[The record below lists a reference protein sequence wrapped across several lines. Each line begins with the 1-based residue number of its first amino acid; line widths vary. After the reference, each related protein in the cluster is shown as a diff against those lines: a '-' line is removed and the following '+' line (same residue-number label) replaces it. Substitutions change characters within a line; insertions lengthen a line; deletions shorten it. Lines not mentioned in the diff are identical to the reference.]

1 MSDNNKGEKLK
12 LNLHAKE
19 FKPKFLTQN
28 QNQQNMPNQYMGYD
42 MNSPYGYMNYQ
53 NQFGMQNNP
62 YGMQMGPYGGYNFN
76 PNNQGFDN
84 QPQFQNQF
92 YPQSQQPSTQ
102 NPQNPPPQQPQH
114 DNDDGG
120 IVGLKKKKKKKKGGD
135 AQTQQTQ
142 GSSNNAN
149 HPQNQNQGKVNQIQ
163 NQFNQMNLGNNQNTY
178 NQGQNQ
184 KKQQKPKEKQ
194 EKEKEKPKKKEDKKE
209 GKDSSSNNN
218 NAKKKE
224 DKKEKDDSSNNNNLT
239 KGGSQK
245 VIEGTDLVEDSFEGK
260 MITVDTSH
268 EPVSIVFVGHVDSGK
283 STISGSLLYS
293 LGEVDERMI
302 DKYKREAK
310 VKNRE
315 SWFMAYIMDT
325 YEEEREKGK
334 TVDIGKASFSTPH
347 RRFTLLD
354 APGHAGYI
362 PNLLLGACQ
371 ADVAG
376 LVISAK
382 KGEFESGFDKQGS
395 TREHTLLLKALGV
408 NNLIVM
414 VNKMDEDSVK
424 WSKERYDEI
433 VKQLKPFIH
442 RCGFDIEKNVKW
454 IPISGLTG
462 ENLCVPLDK
471 HKCDWYD
478 GPDLIQL
485 MDTIELPKRDEKAPV
500 RLSILDRYKEN
511 SVYIMGKLECGTI
524 KYGDTYTLMPSK
536 AKITVDWL
544 FNSEEKGVPYALPGE
559 NIRIR
564 CKGIDSE
571 NEVSRGN
578 ILCSNDNLCMTF
590 NVFEAEIFVLEL
602 PNNLI
607 IAEGFNCVLHYHTII
622 EECTITPKTEIN
634 VKTKAETK
642 VKFVRSHTRVKAY
655 VKTKNVLCGE
665 KYENFNNLGRFSM
678 RYEGST
684 IAIGKILK
692 VKPYKKDGETK

>member
-1 MSDNNKGEKLK
+1 MSDTGGKLK
-12 LNLHAKE
+12 LNINAKAYQ
-19 FKPKFLTQN
+19 PKSMQQQN
-28 QNQQNMPNQYMGYD
+28 QNQPNFQSPYMQYNMPG
-42 MNSPYGYMNYQ
+42 YGYPYQ
-53 NQFGMQNNP
+53 YGMTNNQFGMP
-62 YGMQMGPYGGYNFN
+62 MGPYGDYNYGN
-76 PNNQGFDN
+76 PGFMN
-84 QPQFQNQF
+84 QPQSQNQNVNN
-92 YPQSQQPSTQ
+92 PGQPPV
-102 NPQNPPPQQPQH
+102 NNPPQPQQ
-114 DNDDGG
+114 DNDEGG
-120 IVGLKKKKKKKKGGD
+120 IVGLKKKKNKKKKND
-135 AQTQQTQ
+135 D
-142 GSSNNAN
+142 
-149 HPQNQNQGKVNQIQ
+149 QNQAKVTQAQNQI
-163 NQFNQMNLGNNQNTY
+163 NQMNLGNNQINTHNQNNQ

-184 KKQQKPKEKQ
+184 KKQKKEKT
-194 EKEKEKPKKKEDKKE
+194 EKKEEKKEEKTEKKEEKPKKKEEKKE
-209 GKDSSSNNN
+209 TKDSSSNNN
-218 NAKKKE
+218 NIKKKE
-224 DKKEKDDSSNNNNLT
+224 ENDSSNNNSLA

-245 VIEGTDLVEDSFEGK
+245 KIDGDLVEDSFEGK
-260 MITVDTSH
+260 MISVDTTH
-268 EPVSIVFVGHVDSGK
+268 DPVSIVFVGHVDSGK
-283 STISGSLLYS
+283 STISGSLLFN
-293 LGEVDERMI
+293 LGQVDERAI
-302 DKYKREAK
+302 EKYKREAK

-325 YEEEREKGK
+325 NEEEREKGK
-334 TVDIGKASFSTPH
+334 TVEIGKASFSTAH

-424 WSKERYDEI
+424 WSKERYDSI
-433 VKQLKPFIH
+433 VKTLKPFIH
-442 RCGFDIEKNVKW
+442 SCGFDTEKNVKW
-454 IPISGLTG
+454 VPISGLTG
-462 ENLCVPLDK
+462 ENLCKPLDK

-485 MDTIELPKRDEKAPV
+485 MDTIELPKRDDQGPV
-500 RLSILDRYKEN
+500 RVSILDRYKET
-511 SVYIMGKLECGTI
+511 SVYIMGKLESGTI

-571 NEVSRGN
+571 NEVNRGN
-578 ILCSNDNLCMTF
+578 ILCSNDNLCLVF
-590 NVFEAEIFVLEL
+590 NVFEAEIQILEL

-607 IAEGFNCVLHYHTII
+607 IADGFSCVLHYHTFI
-622 EECTITPKTEIN
+622 EECTITPKAEIN
-634 VKTKAETK
+634 RKTKAETK
-642 VKFVRSHTRVKAY
+642 VKFVRSQSRVRAFI
-655 VKTKNVLCGE
+655 KTKNILCGE
-665 KYENFNNLGRFSM
+665 KYETFNNLGRFSM

-692 VKPYKKDGETK
+692 VKPYK

>member
-1 MSDNNKGEKLK
+1 MSDNKGGKLK
-12 LNLHAKE
+12 LNLAAKE
-19 FKPKFLTQN
+19 FKPKSLQN
-28 QNQQNMPNQYMGYD
+28 QNQVNMPSPYMQYD
-42 MNSPYGYMNYQ
+42 MNSPYGYMNYP

-62 YGMQMGPYGGYNFN
+62 YGMQMDPYGGYN
-76 PNNQGFDN
+76 PGFMN
-84 QPQFQNQF
+84 QPQFPNQNFPMQGQ
-92 YPQSQQPSTQ
+92 PQQPPQ
-102 NPQNPPPQQPQH
+102 FQNPPPQNQQ

-120 IVGLKKKKKKKKGGD
+120 IVGLKKKKNKKKKVD
-135 AQTQQTQ
+135 DQ
-142 GSSNNAN
+142 S
-149 HPQNQNQGKVNQIQ
+149 QNQPQPQIQ
-163 NQFNQMNLGNNQNTY
+163 NQPKLNQNQF

-184 KKQQKPKEKQ
+184 KKQQKPKEK
-194 EKEKEKPKKKEDKKE
+194 KEEKPKKKEEKKEEKKEDKKE
-209 GKDSSSNNN
+209 DKKDSSSNNN
-218 NAKKKE
+218 TKKKDE
-224 DKKEKDDSSNNNNLT
+224 NDNSSNNNNLT

-245 VIEGTDLVEDSFEGK
+245 KIEGTDLVEDSFEGK
-260 MITVDTSH
+260 MISVDTTH
-268 EPVSIVFVGHVDSGK
+268 VPVSIVFVGHVDSGK
-283 STISGSLLYS
+283 STISGSLLYN
-293 LGEVDERMI
+293 LGEVDERAI
-302 DKYKREAK
+302 EKYKREAK

-325 YEEEREKGK
+325 YEEERDKGK

-408 NNLIVM
+408 NNLIVI

-424 WSKERYDEI
+424 WSKERYDKIIET
-433 VKQLKPFIH
+433 LKPFLH
-442 RCGFDIEKNVKW
+442 SCGFDTEKNVKY

-462 ENLCVPLDK
+462 ENLCKELDK
-471 HKCDWYD
+471 HKCDWYN
-478 GPDLIQL
+478 GPDLIEV
-485 MDTIELPKRDEKAPV
+485 MDTIELPKRDENGPV
-500 RLSILDRYKEN
+500 RVSILDRYKEN
-511 SVYIMGKLECGTI
+511 SVYIMGKLESGTI
-524 KYGDTYTLMPSK
+524 KYGDTYTLMPSGT
-536 AKITVDWL
+536 KITVDWL

-578 ILCSNDNLCMTF
+578 ILCSSDNLCLTF
-590 NVFEAEIFVLEL
+590 NVFEAEIQVLEL

-607 IAEGFNCVLHYHTII
+607 IAEGFNCVLHYHTFI
-622 EECTITPKTEIN
+622 EECSITPKVEIN
-634 VKTKAETK
+634 RKTKAETK
-642 VKFVRSHTRVKAY
+642 VKFVRSQSRVKAF

-665 KYENFNNLGRFSM
+665 KYETFNNLGRFSM

-692 VKPYKKDGETK
+692 VKPYKKSIESK

>member
-1 MSDNNKGEKLK
+1 MSDNKGGKLK
-12 LNLHAKE
+12 LNLAAKE
-19 FKPKFLTQN
+19 FKPKSLQN
-28 QNQQNMPNQYMGYD
+28 QNQVNMPSPYMQYD
-42 MNSPYGYMNYQ
+42 MSSPYGYMNYP

-62 YGMQMGPYGGYNFN
+62 YGMQMDPYGGYN
-76 PNNQGFDN
+76 PGFIN
-84 QPQFQNQF
+84 QPQFPNQNFQMQGQ
-92 YPQSQQPSTQ
+92 PQQPPQ
-102 NPQNPPPQQPQH
+102 FQNPPSQNQQ

-120 IVGLKKKKKKKKGGD
+120 IVGLKKKKNKKKKVD
-135 AQTQQTQ
+135 DQ
-142 GSSNNAN
+142 S
-149 HPQNQNQGKVNQIQ
+149 QNQPQPQIQ
-163 NQFNQMNLGNNQNTY
+163 NQPKINQNQF

-184 KKQQKPKEKQ
+184 KKQQKPKEK
-194 EKEKEKPKKKEDKKE
+194 KEEKPKKKEEKKEEKKEDKKE
-209 GKDSSSNNN
+209 DKKDSSSNNN
-218 NAKKKE
+218 TKKKDE
-224 DKKEKDDSSNNNNLT
+224 NDNSSNNNNLT

-245 VIEGTDLVEDSFEGK
+245 KIEGTDLVEDSFEGK
-260 MITVDTSH
+260 MISVDTTH
-268 EPVSIVFVGHVDSGK
+268 VPVSIVFVGHVDSGK
-283 STISGSLLYS
+283 STISGSLLYN
-293 LGEVDERMI
+293 LGEVDERAI
-302 DKYKREAK
+302 EKYKREAK

-325 YEEEREKGK
+325 YEEERDKGK

-408 NNLIVM
+408 NNLIVI

-424 WSKERYDEI
+424 WSKERYDKIIET
-433 VKQLKPFIH
+433 LKPFLH
-442 RCGFDIEKNVKW
+442 SCGFDTEKNVKY

-462 ENLCVPLDK
+462 ENLCKELDK
-471 HKCDWYD
+471 HKCDWYN
-478 GPDLIQL
+478 GPDLIEV
-485 MDTIELPKRDEKAPV
+485 MDTIELPKRDENGPV
-500 RLSILDRYKEN
+500 RVSILDRYKEN
-511 SVYIMGKLECGTI
+511 SVYIMGKLESGTI
-524 KYGDTYTLMPSK
+524 KYGDTYTLMPSGT
-536 AKITVDWL
+536 KITVDWL

-578 ILCSNDNLCMTF
+578 ILCSSDNLCLTF
-590 NVFEAEIFVLEL
+590 NVFEAEIQVLEL

-607 IAEGFNCVLHYHTII
+607 IAEGFNCVLHYHTFI
-622 EECTITPKTEIN
+622 EECSITPKAEIN
-634 VKTKAETK
+634 RKTKAETK
-642 VKFVRSHTRVKAY
+642 VKFVRSQSRVKAF

-665 KYENFNNLGRFSM
+665 KYETFNNLGRFSM

-692 VKPYKKDGETK
+692 VKPYKKSIESK

>member
-1 MSDNNKGEKLK
+1 MSDNKGGKLK
-12 LNLHAKE
+12 LNLAAKE
-19 FKPKFLTQN
+19 FKPKSLQN
-28 QNQQNMPNQYMGYD
+28 QNQVNMPSPYMQYD
-42 MNSPYGYMNYQ
+42 MNSPYGYMNYP

-62 YGMQMGPYGGYNFN
+62 YGMQMDPYGGYN
-76 PNNQGFDN
+76 PGFMN
-84 QPQFQNQF
+84 QPQFPNQNFQMQGQ
-92 YPQSQQPSTQ
+92 PQPSQ
-102 NPQNPPPQQPQH
+102 FQNPPPQNQQ

-120 IVGLKKKKKKKKGGD
+120 IVGLKKKKNKKKKVD
-135 AQTQQTQ
+135 DQ
-142 GSSNNAN
+142 S
-149 HPQNQNQGKVNQIQ
+149 QNQPQPQIQ
-163 NQFNQMNLGNNQNTY
+163 NQPKMNQNQF

-184 KKQQKPKEKQ
+184 KKQQKPKEK
-194 EKEKEKPKKKEDKKE
+194 KEEKPKKKEEKKEEKKEDKKE
-209 GKDSSSNNN
+209 DKKDSSSNNN
-218 NAKKKE
+218 TKKKDE
-224 DKKEKDDSSNNNNLT
+224 NDNSSNNNNLT

-245 VIEGTDLVEDSFEGK
+245 KIEGTDLVEDSFEGK
-260 MITVDTSH
+260 MISVDTTH
-268 EPVSIVFVGHVDSGK
+268 VPVSIVFVGHVDSGK
-283 STISGSLLYS
+283 STISGSLLYN
-293 LGEVDERMI
+293 LGEVDERAI
-302 DKYKREAK
+302 EKYKREAK

-325 YEEEREKGK
+325 YEEERDKGK

-408 NNLIVM
+408 NNLIVI

-424 WSKERYDEI
+424 WSKERYDKIIET
-433 VKQLKPFIH
+433 LKPFLH
-442 RCGFDIEKNVKW
+442 SCGFDTEKNVKY

-462 ENLCVPLDK
+462 ENLCKELDK
-471 HKCDWYD
+471 HKCDWYN
-478 GPDLIQL
+478 GPDLIEV
-485 MDTIELPKRDEKAPV
+485 MDTIELPKRDENGPV
-500 RLSILDRYKEN
+500 RVSILDRYKEN
-511 SVYIMGKLECGTI
+511 SVYIMGKLESGTI
-524 KYGDTYTLMPSK
+524 KYGDTYTLMPSGT
-536 AKITVDWL
+536 KITVDWL

-578 ILCSNDNLCMTF
+578 ILCSSDNLCLTF
-590 NVFEAEIFVLEL
+590 NVFEAEIQVLEL

-607 IAEGFNCVLHYHTII
+607 IAEGFNCVLHYHTFI
-622 EECTITPKTEIN
+622 EECSITPKVEIN
-634 VKTKAETK
+634 RKTKAETK
-642 VKFVRSHTRVKAY
+642 VKFVRSQSRVKAF

-665 KYENFNNLGRFSM
+665 KYETFNNLGRFSM

-692 VKPYKKDGETK
+692 VKPYKKSIESK

>member
-1 MSDNNKGEKLK
+1 MSDNKGGKLK
-12 LNLHAKE
+12 LNLAAKE
-19 FKPKFLTQN
+19 FKPKSLQN
-28 QNQQNMPNQYMGYD
+28 QNQVNMPSPYMQYD
-42 MNSPYGYMNYQ
+42 MSSPYGYMNYP

-62 YGMQMGPYGGYNFN
+62 YGMQMDPYGGYN
-76 PNNQGFDN
+76 PGFMN
-84 QPQFQNQF
+84 QPQFPNQNFQMQGQ
-92 YPQSQQPSTQ
+92 PQPSQ
-102 NPQNPPPQQPQH
+102 FQNPPPQNQQ

-120 IVGLKKKKKKKKGGD
+120 IVGLKKKKNKKKKVD
-135 AQTQQTQ
+135 DQ
-142 GSSNNAN
+142 S
-149 HPQNQNQGKVNQIQ
+149 QNQPQPQIQ
-163 NQFNQMNLGNNQNTY
+163 NQPKMNQNQF

-184 KKQQKPKEKQ
+184 KKQQKPKEK
-194 EKEKEKPKKKEDKKE
+194 KEEKPKKKEEKKEEKKEDKKE
-209 GKDSSSNNN
+209 DKKDSSSNNN
-218 NAKKKE
+218 TKKKDE
-224 DKKEKDDSSNNNNLT
+224 NDNSSNNNNLT

-245 VIEGTDLVEDSFEGK
+245 KIEGTDLVEDSFEGK
-260 MITVDTSH
+260 MISVDTTH
-268 EPVSIVFVGHVDSGK
+268 VPVSIVFVGHVDSGK
-283 STISGSLLYS
+283 STISGSLLYN
-293 LGEVDERMI
+293 LGEVDERAI
-302 DKYKREAK
+302 EKYKREAK

-325 YEEEREKGK
+325 YEEERDKGK

-408 NNLIVM
+408 NNLIVI

-424 WSKERYDEI
+424 WSKERYDKIIET
-433 VKQLKPFIH
+433 LKPFLH
-442 RCGFDIEKNVKW
+442 SCGFDTEKNVKY

-462 ENLCVPLDK
+462 ENLCKELDK
-471 HKCDWYD
+471 HKCDWYN
-478 GPDLIQL
+478 GPDLIEV
-485 MDTIELPKRDEKAPV
+485 MDTIELPKRDENGPV
-500 RLSILDRYKEN
+500 RVSILDRYKEN
-511 SVYIMGKLECGTI
+511 SVYIMGKLESGTI
-524 KYGDTYTLMPSK
+524 KYGDTYTLMPSGT
-536 AKITVDWL
+536 KITVDWL

-578 ILCSNDNLCMTF
+578 ILCSSDNLCLTF
-590 NVFEAEIFVLEL
+590 NVFEAEIQVLEL

-607 IAEGFNCVLHYHTII
+607 IAEGFNCVLHYHTFI
-622 EECTITPKTEIN
+622 EECSITPKVEIN
-634 VKTKAETK
+634 RKTKAETK
-642 VKFVRSHTRVKAY
+642 VKFVRSQSRVKAF

-665 KYENFNNLGRFSM
+665 KYETFNNLGRFSM

-692 VKPYKKDGETK
+692 VKPYKKSIESK

>member
-12 LNLHAKE
+12 LNLNAKE
-19 FKPKFLTQN
+19 FKPKFMTQN
-28 QNQQNMPNQYMGYD
+28 QNPQPMQNQYNMGYD
-42 MNSPYGYMNYQ
+42 MNSPYGYMNYGGPY
-53 NQFGMQNNP
+53 GMQA
-62 YGMQMGPYGGYNFN
+62 MQMGPYGGYGYN
-76 PNNQGFDN
+76 N
-84 QPQFQNQF
+84 QPQFQNQNI
-92 YPQSQQPSTQ
+92 QQPQQVPMQ
-102 NPQNPPPQQPQH
+102 NPQTSQPQQPPQPQH
-114 DNDDGG
+114 DNEEG
-120 IVGLKKKKKKKKGGD
+120 IVGLKKNKKKKKKGD
-135 AQTQQTQ
+135 TQTQQNQ

-149 HPQNQNQGKVNQIQ
+149 LPQNQNQAKTNNQNQI
-163 NQFNQMNLGNNQNTY
+163 NFGNNQINTY

-184 KKQQKPKEKQ
+184 KKPQKPKEKT
-194 EKEKEKPKKKEDKKE
+194 EKKEEKPKKKEDKKE

-218 NAKKKE
+218 ITKKKE
-224 DKKEKDDSSNNNNLT
+224 DKKEKDDSSNNNNLG

-245 VIEGTDLVEDSFEGK
+245 IIEGTDLVEDSFEGK
-260 MITVDTSH
+260 MISVDTTH

-293 LGEVDERMI
+293 LGEVDERII

-354 APGHAGYI
+354 APGHSGYI

-424 WSKERYDEI
+424 WSKERYEEI

-500 RLSILDRYKEN
+500 RLSVLDRYKEN
-511 SVYIMGKLECGTI
+511 SVYIMGKLETGTI

-571 NEVSRGN
+571 NEVNRGN
-578 ILCSNDNLCMTF
+578 ILCSNDDLCLTF
-590 NVFEAEIFVLEL
+590 NVFEAEMLVLEL

-607 IAEGFNCVLHYHTII
+607 IAEGFNCVLHYHTFI
-622 EECTITPKTEIN
+622 EECQITPKVEIN
-634 VKTKAETK
+634 KKTKAENK
-642 VKFVRSHTRVKAY
+642 VKFVRSQSLIKAY

-665 KYENFNNLGRFSM
+665 KYEKFNNLGRFSM

-692 VKPYKKDGETK
+692 VKPYKSAK

>member
-1 MSDNNKGEKLK
+1 MSGNQGEKLK
-12 LNLHAKE
+12 LNLQAKE
-19 FKPKFLTQN
+19 FKPKFMTQN
-28 QNQQNMPNQYMGYD
+28 QNQQNPQNFQNPYIGYD
-42 MNSPYGYMNYQ
+42 MNNAYGYMNYQ

-62 YGMQMGPYGGYNFN
+62 YGMPPMGPYGGYNFN
-76 PNNQGFDN
+76 QNQGFIN
-84 QPQFQNQF
+84 QSQYSNQNNLSQQQNSQTQ
-92 YPQSQQPSTQ
+92 PQSQQ
-102 NPQNPPPQQPQH
+102 
-114 DNDDGG
+114 DNDDG
-120 IVGLKKKKKKKKGGD
+120 IVGLKKKKNKKKKVD
-135 AQTQQTQ
+135 EQANQNQ
-142 GSSNNAN
+142 GTSNNAN
-149 HPQNQNQGKVNQIQ
+149 IPQNQGKINLAQNQSNQI
-163 NQFNQMNLGNNQNTY
+163 NLGNNQNNTY
-178 NQGQNQ
+178 NQGQKEKKE
-184 KKQQKPKEKQ
+184 KKQKGKV
-194 EKEKEKPKKKEDKKE
+194 EKESSKIKEEKKE
-209 GKDSSSNNN
+209 KDSSSNNAN
-218 NAKKKE
+218 IKKKE
-224 DKKEKDDSSNNNNLT
+224 DKKEKEKDTHDSSNNNIGKSGN
-239 KGGSQK
+239 QK
-245 VIEGTDLVEDSFEGK
+245 IIEGTGLFEDSFEGK
-260 MITVDTSH
+260 MISVDSTR

-283 STISGSLLYS
+283 STISGSLLYN
-293 LGEVDERMI
+293 LGQVDERII

-334 TVDIGKASFSTPH
+334 TVDIGKASFQTQH

-424 WSKERYDEI
+424 WSKERYEEI
-433 VKQLKPFIH
+433 VKLLKPFIH
-442 RCGFDIEKNVKW
+442 SCGFDIEKNVKW

-462 ENLCVPLDK
+462 ENLCIPLDK
-471 HKCDWYD
+471 HKCDWYE

-485 MDTIELPKRDEKAPV
+485 MDTIELPKRDEHGPV
-500 RLSILDRYKEN
+500 RVSILDRYKEN
-511 SVYIMGKLECGTI
+511 SVYIMGKLESGTI

-564 CKGIDSE
+564 CKGIDNE
-571 NEVSRGN
+571 NEVNRGN
-578 ILCSNDNLCMTF
+578 ILCSNDNLCLIF
-590 NVFEAEIFVLEL
+590 NVFEAEIQILEL

-607 IAEGFNCVLHYHTII
+607 IAEGFNCVLHYHTFI

-634 VKTKAETK
+634 RKTKAETK
-642 VKFVRSHTRVKAY
+642 VKFVRSQSRIKAY

-684 IAIGKILK
+684 IAIGKIMK
-692 VKPYKKDGETK
+692 VKPYKN

>member
-1 MSDNNKGEKLK
+1 MSDNKGEKLK
-12 LNLHAKE
+12 LNLNAKE
-19 FKPKFLTQN
+19 FKPKFMTQN
-28 QNQQNMPNQYMGYD
+28 QNPQPMPNQYNMGYD
-42 MNSPYGYMNYQ
+42 MNSPYGYMNYGGPY
-53 NQFGMQNNP
+53 GMQ
-62 YGMQMGPYGGYNFN
+62 GMQMGPYGGYGY
-76 PNNQGFDN
+76 NQNN
-84 QPQFQNQF
+84 QPQFPNQNM
-92 YPQSQQPSTQ
+92 QQPQQAPMQ
-102 NPQNPPPQQPQH
+102 NPQTPPPQQPPQPQH
-114 DNDDGG
+114 DNDDG

-135 AQTQQTQ
+135 AQAQQNQ

-149 HPQNQNQGKVNQIQ
+149 QLQNQNQVKTNNQNQI
-163 NQFNQMNLGNNQNTY
+163 NFGNNQINNS

-184 KKQQKPKEKQ
+184 KKPQKPKEKT
-194 EKEKEKPKKKEDKKE
+194 EKKEEKQKKKEDKKEDKKE

-218 NAKKKE
+218 INKKKE
-224 DKKEKDDSSNNNNLT
+224 DKKEKDDSSNNNNLA

-245 VIEGTDLVEDSFEGK
+245 IIEGTDLVEDSFEGK
-260 MITVDTSH
+260 MISVDTTH
-268 EPVSIVFVGHVDSGK
+268 APVSIVFVGHVDSGK

-293 LGEVDERMI
+293 LGEVDERII
-302 DKYKREAK
+302 DKYKREAR

-354 APGHAGYI
+354 APGHSGYI

-424 WSKERYDEI
+424 WSKERYEEI

-511 SVYIMGKLECGTI
+511 SVYIMGKLESGTI

-571 NEVSRGN
+571 SEVNRGN
-578 ILCSNDNLCMTF
+578 ILCSNDNLCLTF
-590 NVFEAEIFVLEL
+590 NVFEAEIHVLEL

-607 IAEGFNCVLHYHTII
+607 IAEGFNCILHYHTFI
-622 EECTITPKTEIN
+622 EECSITPKTEIN

-642 VKFVRSHTRVKAY
+642 VKFVRSQSRIKAY

-665 KYENFNNLGRFSM
+665 KYETFNNLGRFSM

-684 IAIGKILK
+684 IAIGKIMK
-692 VKPYKKDGETK
+692 VKPYKKEDTK

>member
-1 MSDNNKGEKLK
+1 MSDNKGGKLK
-12 LNLHAKE
+12 LNLAAKE
-19 FKPKFLTQN
+19 FKPKSLQN
-28 QNQQNMPNQYMGYD
+28 QNQVNMPSPYMQYD
-42 MNSPYGYMNYQ
+42 MNSPYGYMNYP

-62 YGMQMGPYGGYNFN
+62 YGMQMDPYGGYN
-76 PNNQGFDN
+76 PGFIN
-84 QPQFQNQF
+84 QPQFPNQNFQM
-92 YPQSQQPSTQ
+92 QGQ
-102 NPQNPPPQQPQH
+102 PQQPPQFQNLPPQNQQ

-120 IVGLKKKKKKKKGGD
+120 IVGLKKKKNKKKKVD
-135 AQTQQTQ
+135 DQ
-142 GSSNNAN
+142 S
-149 HPQNQNQGKVNQIQ
+149 QNQPQPQIQ
-163 NQFNQMNLGNNQNTY
+163 NQPKINQNQF

-184 KKQQKPKEKQ
+184 KKQQKPKEK
-194 EKEKEKPKKKEDKKE
+194 KEEKPKKKEEKKEEKKEDKKE
-209 GKDSSSNNN
+209 DKKDSSSNNN
-218 NAKKKE
+218 TKKKDE
-224 DKKEKDDSSNNNNLT
+224 NDNSSNNNNLT

-245 VIEGTDLVEDSFEGK
+245 KIEGTDLVEDSFEGK
-260 MITVDTSH
+260 MISVDTTH
-268 EPVSIVFVGHVDSGK
+268 VPVSIVFVGHVDSGK
-283 STISGSLLYS
+283 STISGSLLYN
-293 LGEVDERMI
+293 LGEVDERAI
-302 DKYKREAK
+302 EKYKREAK

-325 YEEEREKGK
+325 YEEERDKGK

-408 NNLIVM
+408 NNLIVI

-424 WSKERYDEI
+424 WSKERYDKIIET
-433 VKQLKPFIH
+433 LKPFLH
-442 RCGFDIEKNVKW
+442 SCGFDTEKNVKY

-462 ENLCVPLDK
+462 ENLCKELDK
-471 HKCDWYD
+471 HKCDWYN
-478 GPDLIQL
+478 GPDLIEV
-485 MDTIELPKRDEKAPV
+485 MDTIELPKRDENGPV
-500 RLSILDRYKEN
+500 RVSILDRYKEN
-511 SVYIMGKLECGTI
+511 SVYIMGKLESGTI
-524 KYGDTYTLMPSK
+524 KYGDTYTLMPSGT
-536 AKITVDWL
+536 KITVDWL

-578 ILCSNDNLCMTF
+578 ILCSSDNLCLTF
-590 NVFEAEIFVLEL
+590 NVFEAEIQVLEL

-607 IAEGFNCVLHYHTII
+607 IAEGFNCVLHYHTFI
-622 EECTITPKTEIN
+622 EECSITPKVEIN
-634 VKTKAETK
+634 RKTKAETK
-642 VKFVRSHTRVKAY
+642 VKFVRSQSRVKAF

-665 KYENFNNLGRFSM
+665 KYETFNNLGRFSM

-692 VKPYKKDGETK
+692 VKPYKKSIETK